1 MKAII
6 VEDSRLAR
14 VELKELLKAHPEIL
28 LCGEAENAEEAIAL
42 LEKESIDLI
51 FLDIHLPGKNGFE
64 FLEMLDAVPAVIFTT
79 AYDEYAIKSFDYN
92 ALDYVL
98 KPILPERLEKAVEK
112 ALTSFQETT
121 ENQEALDGHHQI
133 FIKEGEHCWLVKV
146 SDIMLLEANGN
157 YTRVYFEDQK
167 PMIYK
172 SLHQIELRLN
182 PKHFFRA
189 NRQQMIQL
197 SYVKEVQAMFKGNL
211 KVILQNDQ
219 EVALSRRQSGE
230 FKKRLSL

>member
-14 VELKELLKAHPEIL
+14 VELKELLKAHPEIT
-28 LCGEAENAEEAIAL
+28 LCGEAENAEDAL
-42 LEKESIDLI
+42 LLLEDESIDLI

-64 FLEMLDAVPAVIFTT
+64 FLEMLDTVPAVIFTT

-98 KPILPERLEKAVEK
+98 KPIHPERLAKAVDKAVVNFQQEK
-112 ALTSFQETT
+112 EDMHAL
-121 ENQEALDGHHQI
+121 AGHHQI
-133 FIKEGEHCWLVKV
+133 FIKEGEKCWLVKV
-146 SDIMLLEANGN
+146 ADIMLLEASGN
-157 YTRVYFEDQK
+157 YTRVYFDDQK

-197 SYVKEVQAMFKGNL
+197 NYIKEVQPMFKGNL

-219 EVALSRRQSGE
+219 EVSLSRRQSGV